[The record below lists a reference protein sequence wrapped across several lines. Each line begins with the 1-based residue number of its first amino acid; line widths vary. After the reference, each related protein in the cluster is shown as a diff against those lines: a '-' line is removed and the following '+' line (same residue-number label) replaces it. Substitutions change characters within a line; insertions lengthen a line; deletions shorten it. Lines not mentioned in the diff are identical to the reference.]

1 MAEQRK
7 QSQHAEHDGANRAS
21 RASTDQSGRRSG
33 GHAQAGQRPHAQGTC
48 RNARH
53 AAGHSGQA
61 RQQRSSRDRERQAQR
76 PAKSRAQRKGATR
89 TQPHSAQPHAQRHGA
104 IPVPAIVG
112 AVAALVLV
120 MAGVVF
126 ACTRLNGSVENAQ
139 RSDAEASVAQSDQS
153 AEPSSTA
160 TTSQKPAK
168 VSFCAVGDNLI
179 NEGGDYTADLLG
191 LADSWSG
198 EAGDGKYDFSP
209 LYDQVRDVIS
219 SYDIAL
225 INQETVLGGRD
236 DFEYQGYPSYNT
248 PDSMAKAVAN
258 AGFDVVN
265 FNSNHSYD
273 IGAAAIEH
281 AQKVWAKQTQVS
293 VIGSYEDEEDRNN
306 IRVVEHDGM
315 KIAFLSYSYGQNGY
329 DQSDL
334 PNDYYAVPF
343 DKAKMKE
350 EVAAAKELADA
361 VVVYMHWGDE
371 NTHELNEQQRDYA
384 SYLAGLGVDLT
395 IGSHAHV
402 IQPVAY
408 VSRGTQSN
416 EESSTDSD
424 DDAMLCVYGLGD
436 FVSGYTLPK
445 TILSGMFTCDF
456 VRDEDG
462 KVTVQNPVWHGLVE
476 HNEGDED
483 AVYLLSEYT
492 QKQAESNTLLARV
505 GENDSYTTSD
515 PLAWAKQT
523 TRDVIGD
530 VIDVDV

>member
-7 QSQHAEHDGANRAS
+7 QSQHARHEDANRAN
-21 RASTDQSGRRSG
+21 TNQSGRRSSG
-33 GHAQAGQRPHAQGTC
+33 NARTGQRPTKKQGAQ
-48 RNARH
+48 RSARH
-53 AAGHSGQA
+53 AASHSGQA
-61 RQQRSSRDRERQAQR
+61 RQQRSSREHGGTAQRQAKAHARRQ
-76 PAKSRAQRKGATR
+76 AA
-89 TQPHSAQPHAQRHGA
+89 PHTQRHGTRPSQQRRNT

-112 AVAALVLV
+112 AVAAFMLLV
-120 MAGVVF
+120 AAVVF
-126 ACTRLNGSVENAQ
+126 ACTRLNAGNADAQ
-139 RSDAEASVAQSDQS
+139 RVDSSASSTQSADQS
-153 AEPSSTA
+153 AATSTTA
-160 TTSQKPAK
+160 QQPAK

-191 LADSWSG
+191 LADAWSG

-209 LYDQVRDVIS
+209 LYDQVRDAIS

-225 INQETVLGGRD
+225 INQETVLGGKD

-248 PDSMAKAVAN
+248 PDSMAKAVAD

-273 IGAAAIEH
+273 IGASAIEH

-293 VIGSYEDEEDRNN
+293 VIGSYEDEEDREN
-306 IRVVEHDGM
+306 IRVIERDGM

-329 DQSDL
+329 EQSDL

-343 DKAKMKE
+343 DKTKMKE
-350 EVAAAKELADA
+350 EVTAAKELADA

-371 NTHELNEQQRDYA
+371 NTHELNDQQRDYA
-384 SYLAGLGVDLT
+384 SYLAGLGVDLVV
-395 IGSHAHV
+395 GSHAHV

-408 VSRGTQSN
+408 VARGIQSTD
-416 EESSTDSD
+416 ESSANS